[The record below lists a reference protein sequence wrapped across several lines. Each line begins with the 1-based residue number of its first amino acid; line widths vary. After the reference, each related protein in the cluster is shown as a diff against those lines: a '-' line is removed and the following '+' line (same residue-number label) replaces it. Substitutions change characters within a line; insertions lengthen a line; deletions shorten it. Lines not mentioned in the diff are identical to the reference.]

1 MRQFLNKLVALLGC
15 TLGLW
20 LPIGGPAH
28 AAVTGITGV
37 AGAVGPEFNLT
48 AKADLISTADANSVL
63 AWGYANGNG
72 NGMMQYPGPTL
83 IVNQGDIVTI
93 TLSNELP
100 VPTSIVFPGQSAV
113 TTTGGANGLQ
123 TAEAPVGGTVTYRFT
138 ATEPGT
144 YQYHSGTQPALQ
156 VEMGLVGALI
166 VRPAVAKQ
174 AYDHIATAYDREYLL
189 VITEMDPYIHDQVA
203 MGNLNPDTS
212 DYFPVQW
219 YINGRNGMDTLYGDN
234 IAWMPTQPYGSM
246 VLAYPGEKVL
256 LRLVNAGRDAHPFHT
271 HGNHITVVGRDG
283 RMLQSAPGAGPD
295 IAWTDFT
302 IKAIPGAT
310 YDGIFTWTGRGMGWD
325 IYNNTYATNPAYC
338 DANDNPIGAYL
349 GEPNALT
356 TQALSD
362 RCKRFP
368 VTLPNQLDITN
379 GMAYSGSPYLGSTGT
394 LPPGSGEWNPYAGY
408 FFMWH
413 SHSEKELTN
422 NDIFPGGM
430 LTMFVVV
437 PRSYT
442 LPTE

>member
-1 MRQFLNKLVALLGC
+1 MTKILNRLAAVLSLTLSLV
-15 TLGLW
+15 
-20 LPIGGPAH
+20 IGSPAH
-28 AAVTGITGV
+28 AAITGITGPV
-37 AGAVGPEFNLT
+37 FSLT
-48 AKADLISTADANSVL
+48 AKADTISTADANNVL
-63 AWGYANGNG
+63 VWGYANGAG
-72 NGMMQYPGPTL
+72 TMQYPGPTL
-83 IVNQGDIVTI
+83 IVTQGQAVEI
-93 TLSNELP
+93 TLTNELP
-100 VPTSIVFPGQSAV
+100 VPTSMVFPGQADV
-113 TTTGGANGLQ
+113 TTSGGSAGLQ
-123 TAEAPVGGTVTYRFT
+123 TAEAAAGGGTVTYRFT
-138 ATEPGT
+138 ATQPGT
-144 YQYHSGTQPALQ
+144 YLYHSGTQPALQ

-166 VRPAVAKQ
+166 VKPAVAKQ
-174 AYDHIATAYDREYLL
+174 AYGSADTAYDREYLL
-189 VITEMDPYIHDQVA
+189 VLTEMDPNLHDQVA

-234 IAWMPTQPYGSM
+234 IPWMPTQPYGSM
-246 VLAYPGEKVL
+246 VLGKPGEKVL

-271 HGNHITVVGRDG
+271 HGNHIKVVARDG
-283 RMLQSAPGAGPD
+283 RLLESAPGAGAD
-295 IAWTDFT
+295 LAWSDFT

-325 IYNNTYATNPAYC
+325 IYNNTNATNPAYC
-338 DANDNPIGAYL
+338 DAGNNPIGAYA

-356 TQALSD
+356 TQAVSD
-362 RCKRFP
+362 RCKPFP
-368 VTLPNQLDITN
+368 VTLPNQLDVTT
-379 GMAYSGSPYLGSTGT
+379 GMAYSGSPYLGATGT

-437 PRSYT
+437 PPSYP

>member
-1 MRQFLNKLVALLGC
+1 MRKILNKLITLLGC
-15 TLGLW
+15 AIALW
-20 LPIGGPAH
+20 LPVGGH

-37 AGAVGPEFNLT
+37 AGASGPEFTLT

-63 AWGYANGNG
+63 AWGYANGTG
-72 NGMMQYPGPTL
+72 TMQYPGPTL

-93 TLSNELP
+93 TLTNELP
-100 VPTSIVFPGQSAV
+100 VPTSIVFPGQTGV
-113 TTTGGANGLQ
+113 TTTGGVAGLQ
-123 TAEAPVGGTVTYRFT
+123 TAEAPVGGAVTYTFT
-138 ATEPGT
+138 ASQPGT

-156 VEMGLVGALI
+156 VEMGLVGAI
-166 VRPAVAKQ
+166 VVRPAAAKQ
-174 AYDHIATAYDREYLL
+174 AYGSADTAYDREYLL
-189 VITEMDPYIHDQVA
+189 VLTEMDPYIHDQVA
-203 MGNLNPDTS
+203 RGNLNPDTS

-234 IAWMPTQPYGSM
+234 IPWMPTQPYGSM
-246 VLAYPGEKVL
+246 VLGKPGEKVL

-271 HGNHITVVGRDG
+271 HGNHIKVVARDG
-283 RMLQSAPGAGPD
+283 RLLSTTGTSAD
-295 IAWTDFT
+295 LAWSDFT

-310 YDGIFTWTGRGMGWD
+310 FDGIFTWTGRGMGWD
-325 IYNNTYATNPAYC
+325 IYGTTAINPHTC
-338 DANDNPIGAYL
+338 TPDANGYDLVSREWCADHDKP
-349 GEPNALT
+349 
-356 TQALSD
+356 
-362 RCKRFP
+362 FP
-368 VTLPNQLDITN
+368 VTLPNQLDVTN

-437 PRSYT
+437 PPSYT